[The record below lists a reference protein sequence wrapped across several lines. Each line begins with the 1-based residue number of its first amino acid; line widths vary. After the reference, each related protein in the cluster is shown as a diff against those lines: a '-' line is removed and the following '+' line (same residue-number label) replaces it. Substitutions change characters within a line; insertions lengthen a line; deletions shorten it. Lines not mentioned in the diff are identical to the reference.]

1 MRHLIN
7 HVFKHF
13 RASEAH
19 HLLIYKQKVWL
30 LLSLKARISW
40 LPWYIPCFLQVWNIL
55 RMVFDG
61 RLEDGEFGFICLLK
75 DILSMMD
82 SLSRYYEYQKRR
94 LFDLMSYISSP
105 ASARLYWGLLLHP
118 ETFSSLSPPCL
129 TDNWLLERQNKSPF
143 AFLLMEFLF

>member
-1 MRHLIN
+1 MFSSISELQ
-7 HVFKHF
+7 KHIICLYISKKF
-13 RASEAH
+13 D
-19 HLLIYKQKVWL
+19 YYY
-30 LLSLKARISW
+30 LKARISW